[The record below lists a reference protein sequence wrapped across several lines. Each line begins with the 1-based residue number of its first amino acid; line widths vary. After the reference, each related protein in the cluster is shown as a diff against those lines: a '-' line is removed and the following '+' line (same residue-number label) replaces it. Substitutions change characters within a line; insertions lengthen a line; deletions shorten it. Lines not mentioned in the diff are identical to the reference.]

1 MKKFVAMLL
10 ALMLVLVNVAALAEG
25 PVVPD
30 ISGVI
35 DDDVV
40 EDDAANAATDSPS
53 IKKTYTTTGTATNV
67 YPTEKLKFSVTPKD
81 ESYPTVT
88 VGTNNEFSVDGTTG
102 EYTIPVN
109 VPEASVYAKAG
120 KYHYTVKETGAEV
133 TSQAVGYDT
142 TTVFNVDV
150 YVYYKIVD
158 GQVTNE
164 LEKTVV
170 VYSGDETSE
179 NAGQDAKEDDFANT
193 YSVGELTVTKQI
205 AGNLADPNRV
215 FTIKVTLT
223 STENV
228 ANDITIDSSNATSLT
243 AETAKNWTTKEITFT
258 AKGGQSI
265 TIKNIPTGVK
275 YTIEEDGE
283 ITKHLE
289 NNDATTQMNNANDA
303 TAYYVEGEV
312 ETAKEIGTSKA
323 SEIIKNTKEIT
334 VPTGI
339 SMETLP
345 YVLILAVAVMGAAVL
360 VIRKRE
366 EY

>member
-10 ALMLVLVNVAALAEG
+10 ALLLVLVNVAALAEG

-67 YPTEKLKFSVTPKD
+67 YPTEKLQFSVTPKD
-81 ESYPTVT
+81 ESYPKVT
-88 VGTNNEFSVDGTTG
+88 VGTNNEFSVDGTTD

-193 YSVGELTVTKQI
+193 YSVGELTVTKKI

-228 ANDITIDSSNATSLT
+228 ANDITIESNATSLT
-243 AETAKNWTTKEITFT
+243 AETAKNWKTKEITFT

-283 ITKHLE
+283 ITRHLE
-289 NNDATTQMNNANDA
+289 NNDATTQMNNANNA

-312 ETAKEIGTSKA
+312 KTPTAIGDTAAFET
-323 SEIIKNTKEIT
+323 IKNTKEIT

-360 VIRKRE
+360 VIRKWE